1 MEFTEKYTKKNVKG
15 STVVEMSYLIPFC
28 LILFFLLI
36 TIIFYFHDKAILN
49 AAAAETAVTGVEMD
63 RKKIEDVDMDA
74 FFQERTSGKLIFL
87 ENITTRVDL
96 SGKKIEV
103 EDSPDTTCNEGET
116 RRKSQMEKID
126 FCKAEKVKGEENQME
141 EKKINQQSRVAESEI
156 IIDSAQPYRENYQMR
171 MIKNNRIPGLLRV
184 SGCGMEGASR
194 YYYHTGHSQSLETYY
209 KNKDIKAEEILKLT
223 RQFLSVMEKMKDYM
237 LEPNYLMLSEK
248 YIFEKDENYFFCFFP
263 ENEKTWQV
271 SYHELTEYFVRKV
284 DYQDL
289 ESIQLACM
297 LHKETLKETY
307 DIESI
312 LQQYEEEAKN
322 RKEKSKE
329 EKIREESKREKDR
342 IEMEENQ
349 NIEVQENSYYSKSG
363 GNYAVM
369 EEKRYGPIKKFAK
382 RFKSGKWGEWEDLI
396 TEADDYE

>member
-1 MEFTEKYTKKNVKG
+1 MKSRIKKN
-15 STVVEMSYLIPFC
+15 SWLQDITPSEYTVGIIKCTVR
-28 LILFFLLI
+28 FLLI
-36 TIIFYFHDKAILN
+36 LYLFYESILPAILL
-49 AAAAETAVTGVEMD
+49 
-63 RKKIEDVDMDA
+63 
-74 FFQERTSGKLIFL
+74 FPLWFL
-87 ENITTRVDL
+87 LT
-96 SGKKIEV
+96 
-103 EDSPDTTCNEGET
+103 
-116 RRKSQMEKID
+116 
-126 FCKAEKVKGEENQME
+126 
-141 EKKINQQSRVAESEI
+141 
-156 IIDSAQPYRENYQMR
+156 
-171 MIKNNRIPGLLRV
+171 
-184 SGCGMEGASR
+184 
-194 YYYHTGHSQSLETYY
+194 
-209 KNKDIKAEEILKLT
+209 LT

-248 YIFEKDENYFFCFFP
+248 YIFEKNENYFFCFFP

-297 LHKETLKETY
+297 LHKETIKETY
-307 DIESI
+307 DLESI

-322 RKEKSKE
+322 REEKSKE

-342 IEMEENQ
+342 REMEENQ
-349 NIEVQENSYYSKSG
+349 NIEIQENSYYNKARE
-363 GNYAVM
+363 NYAVM

>member
-1 MEFTEKYTKKNVKG
+1 
-15 STVVEMSYLIPFC
+15 
-28 LILFFLLI
+28 
-36 TIIFYFHDKAILN
+36 
-49 AAAAETAVTGVEMD
+49 
-63 RKKIEDVDMDA
+63 
-74 FFQERTSGKLIFL
+74 
-87 ENITTRVDL
+87 
-96 SGKKIEV
+96 
-103 EDSPDTTCNEGET
+103 
-116 RRKSQMEKID
+116 MEKID

-171 MIKNNRIPGLLRV
+171 MLKNNRIPGLLRV

-271 SYHELTEYFVRKV
+271 SYHELTEYFVKKV

-307 DIESI
+307 DLESI

-322 RKEKSKE
+322 RKKKSKE

-349 NIEVQENSYYSKSG
+349 NIEVQENSYYSKSRE
-363 GNYAVM
+363 NYAVM

-382 RFKSGKWGEWEDLI
+382 RFKSGKRGEWDDLI

>member
-1 MEFTEKYTKKNVKG
+1 
-15 STVVEMSYLIPFC
+15 
-28 LILFFLLI
+28 
-36 TIIFYFHDKAILN
+36 
-49 AAAAETAVTGVEMD
+49 
-63 RKKIEDVDMDA
+63 
-74 FFQERTSGKLIFL
+74 
-87 ENITTRVDL
+87 
-96 SGKKIEV
+96 
-103 EDSPDTTCNEGET
+103 
-116 RRKSQMEKID
+116 
-126 FCKAEKVKGEENQME
+126 
-141 EKKINQQSRVAESEI
+141 
-156 IIDSAQPYRENYQMR
+156 
-171 MIKNNRIPGLLRV
+171 
-184 SGCGMEGASR
+184 
-194 YYYHTGHSQSLETYY
+194 
-209 KNKDIKAEEILKLT
+209 
-223 RQFLSVMEKMKDYM
+223 MKDYM

-271 SYHELTEYFVRKV
+271 SYHELTEYFVKKV

-307 DIESI
+307 DLESI

-322 RKEKSKE
+322 RKKKSKE

-349 NIEVQENSYYSKSG
+349 NIEVQENSYYSKSRE
-363 GNYAVM
+363 NYAVM

>member
-1 MEFTEKYTKKNVKG
+1 
-15 STVVEMSYLIPFC
+15 
-28 LILFFLLI
+28 
-36 TIIFYFHDKAILN
+36 
-49 AAAAETAVTGVEMD
+49 
-63 RKKIEDVDMDA
+63 
-74 FFQERTSGKLIFL
+74 
-87 ENITTRVDL
+87 
-96 SGKKIEV
+96 
-103 EDSPDTTCNEGET
+103 
-116 RRKSQMEKID
+116 MEKID

-141 EKKINQQSRVAESEI
+141 EKKTNQQSRVAESEL
-156 IIDSAQPYRENYQMR
+156 IIDSVQPYRENYQMR
-171 MIKNNRIPGLLRV
+171 MLKNNRIPGLLRV

-209 KNKDIKAEEILKLT
+209 KNKDIRAEEILKLT

-248 YIFEKDENYFFCFFP
+248 YIFEKNENYFFCFFP

-307 DIESI
+307 DLESI

-322 RKEKSKE
+322 REEKFKE

-342 IEMEENQ
+342 REMEENQ
-349 NIEVQENSYYSKSG
+349 NIEVQGNSYYNKTRE
-363 GNYAVM
+363 NYAVM

>member
-1 MEFTEKYTKKNVKG
+1 
-15 STVVEMSYLIPFC
+15 
-28 LILFFLLI
+28 
-36 TIIFYFHDKAILN
+36 
-49 AAAAETAVTGVEMD
+49 
-63 RKKIEDVDMDA
+63 
-74 FFQERTSGKLIFL
+74 
-87 ENITTRVDL
+87 
-96 SGKKIEV
+96 
-103 EDSPDTTCNEGET
+103 
-116 RRKSQMEKID
+116 MEKID

-141 EKKINQQSRVAESEI
+141 EKKTNQQSRVAESEI
-156 IIDSAQPYRENYQMR
+156 IIDSVQPYRENYQMR
-171 MIKNNRIPGLLRV
+171 MLKNNRIPGLLRV

-209 KNKDIKAEEILKLT
+209 KNKDI
-223 RQFLSVMEKMKDYM
+223 R
-237 LEPNYLMLSEK
+237 SEK
-248 YIFEKDENYFFCFFP
+248 YIFEKNENYFFCFFP

-307 DIESI
+307 DLESI

-322 RKEKSKE
+322 REEKSKE

-342 IEMEENQ
+342 REMEENQ
-349 NIEVQENSYYSKSG
+349 NIEVQENSYYNKTRE
-363 GNYAVM
+363 NYAVM

>member
-1 MEFTEKYTKKNVKG
+1 
-15 STVVEMSYLIPFC
+15 
-28 LILFFLLI
+28 
-36 TIIFYFHDKAILN
+36 
-49 AAAAETAVTGVEMD
+49 
-63 RKKIEDVDMDA
+63 
-74 FFQERTSGKLIFL
+74 
-87 ENITTRVDL
+87 
-96 SGKKIEV
+96 
-103 EDSPDTTCNEGET
+103 
-116 RRKSQMEKID
+116 
-126 FCKAEKVKGEENQME
+126 ME
-141 EKKINQQSRVAESEI
+141 EKKTNQQSRVAESEI
-156 IIDSAQPYRENYQMR
+156 IIDSVQPYRENYQMR
-171 MIKNNRIPGLLRV
+171 MLKNNRIPGLLRV

-209 KNKDIKAEEILKLT
+209 KNKDIRAEEILKLT

-248 YIFEKDENYFFCFFP
+248 YIFEKNENYFFCFFP

-307 DIESI
+307 DLESI

-322 RKEKSKE
+322 
-329 EKIREESKREKDR
+329 
-342 IEMEENQ
+342 
-349 NIEVQENSYYSKSG
+349 SYYNKARE
-363 GNYAVM
+363 NYAVM

>member
-1 MEFTEKYTKKNVKG
+1 
-15 STVVEMSYLIPFC
+15 
-28 LILFFLLI
+28 
-36 TIIFYFHDKAILN
+36 
-49 AAAAETAVTGVEMD
+49 
-63 RKKIEDVDMDA
+63 
-74 FFQERTSGKLIFL
+74 
-87 ENITTRVDL
+87 
-96 SGKKIEV
+96 
-103 EDSPDTTCNEGET
+103 
-116 RRKSQMEKID
+116 MEKID
-126 FCKAEKVKGEENQME
+126 FCKAEKVKGEEYQMK

-156 IIDSAQPYRENYQMR
+156 IIDSVQPYRENYQMR

-237 LEPNYLMLSEK
+237 LEPNYLMISEK
-248 YIFEKDENYFFCFFP
+248 YIFKKNENYFFCFFP

-307 DIESI
+307 DLKAYCSSM
-312 LQQYEEEAKN
+312 
-322 RKEKSKE
+322 RKKQKTGKKSPKKRRSEKKVREKKTE
-329 EKIREESKREKDR
+329 EKWKKIKTLRYRKTAIITRRER
-342 IEMEENQ
+342 IMQ
-349 NIEVQENSYYSKSG
+349 
-363 GNYAVM
+363 
-369 EEKRYGPIKKFAK
+369 
-382 RFKSGKWGEWEDLI
+382 
-396 TEADDYE
+396 

>member
-1 MEFTEKYTKKNVKG
+1 
-15 STVVEMSYLIPFC
+15 
-28 LILFFLLI
+28 
-36 TIIFYFHDKAILN
+36 
-49 AAAAETAVTGVEMD
+49 
-63 RKKIEDVDMDA
+63 
-74 FFQERTSGKLIFL
+74 
-87 ENITTRVDL
+87 
-96 SGKKIEV
+96 
-103 EDSPDTTCNEGET
+103 
-116 RRKSQMEKID
+116 
-126 FCKAEKVKGEENQME
+126 ME
-141 EKKINQQSRVAESEI
+141 EKKTNQQSRVAESEI
-156 IIDSAQPYRENYQMR
+156 IIDSVQPYRENYQMR
-171 MIKNNRIPGLLRV
+171 MLKNNRIPGLLRV

-194 YYYHTGHSQSLETYY
+194 YYYHTGHAKSLETYY
-209 KNKDIKAEEILKLT
+209 KNKDIRAEEILTLT

-248 YIFEKDENYFFCFFP
+248 YIFEKNENYFFCFFP

-307 DIESI
+307 DLESI

-322 RKEKSKE
+322 REEKSKE

-342 IEMEENQ
+342 REMEENQ
-349 NIEVQENSYYSKSG
+349 NIEVQKNSYYNKARE
-363 GNYAVM
+363 NYAVM